1 MVDHV
6 SVIEEAVSWLYDNPD
21 ARPSAAE
28 VAARYGYSPDHFG
41 RVFRAVAGEALGD
54 FLARRPLERAA
65 SRLMKCPSMSV
76 TDIAVEAGYSSS
88 NFAVAFKR
96 RYGLAP
102 SAYRRDPA
110 GAVPDRY
117 RAALERIAFLRAG
130 GARGAAASG
139 ATGADYP
146 SGAADPLEDAC
157 SVRVIE
163 TMHLFRE
170 RFRGPYPALGPAWR
184 SFCLRAQARFPG
196 LETRFVGIS
205 QDDPMVSDPERSV
218 YDLCCTVPAPGRG
231 PSYLTIPRRAYAVNA
246 YDAALSELIHGFND
260 LVAVWMPRHGLQPA
274 DGPVLE
280 LYRPVPRPEG
290 FIACDICVPVDVL

>member
-6 SVIEEAVSWLYDNPD
+6 SVIEEAVSWLYERPE
-21 ARPSAAE
+21 AKPSAAE

-65 SRLMKCPSMSV
+65 SRLIKCPAMSV
-76 TDIAVEAGYSSS
+76 TDIAAEAGYSSS

-96 RYGLAP
+96 RYGMTP
-102 SAYRRDPA
+102 SAYRLDPA

-117 RAALERIAFLRAG
+117 RAALERIACLRAG
-130 GARGAAASG
+130 K
-139 ATGADYP
+139 ADD
-146 SGAADPLEDAC
+146 GRLEAAC

-163 TMHLFRE
+163 AMHLYRE
-170 RFRGPYPALGPAWR
+170 RFRGPYPALGPAWH

-205 QDDPMVSDPERSV
+205 QDDPMVSDPERCV
-218 YDLCCTVPAPGRG
+218 YDLCCVMPQAGRG
-231 PSYLTIPRRAYAVNA
+231 HAYLTIPRRAYAVNA

-280 LYRPVPRPEG
+280 LYRPVSRPEG